1 MREIAL
7 HLLDIAKNAVE
18 ADATCLRITLRE
30 TDDRL
35 TMIVEDDGCGMEP
48 EFAARAV
55 DPFTTTRTTRRIGM
69 GLPLLR
75 LAAELTGGHM
85 EISSRYKEQYPEQ
98 HGTRVSATFCT
109 LHIDCPP
116 VGDIPSTLWT
126 LVQGSPHVDLV
137 FLHEAPGRVVQLDT
151 REIRAALGEGIPLSE
166 PAVLAW
172 LGTYLRE
179 QYGQPCVSQPMD
191 RTM

>member
-98 HGTRVSATFCT
+98 HGTRVSVTFCT

-126 LVQGSPHVDLV
+126 LVQGSPYVDLI

-151 REIRAALGEGIPLSE
+151 REIRAVLGEEIPLSE

-179 QYGQPCVSQPMD
+179 QYRQPCVSQPMD